1 MEPSCEGRIFLG
13 GHTIVKFR
21 AKAFTLIELLIVV
34 AVIAI
39 LAAIAVPNFLEA
51 QVRAKVARVKT
62 DLRTQA
68 TAIEAY
74 VVDWN
79 TLPRDS
85 DSDLDREPAMASYD
99 FSWKA
104 NGAVQLTTPV
114 GYMSAL
120 LEDPFSQGRQQTASY
135 GAAVGYRIGSGT
147 WSYGSTPGSPQSE
160 APADS
165 QGAFAA
171 MQAHGKVLAYV
182 ILSPGP
188 TAKRQLMGYKCFPWK
203 SPDAAEQGAYLDY
216 DPTNG
221 TISAGDIYRF
231 GGQWLSGNWDRF
243 AVGTGPMG
251 VAAN

>member
-1 MEPSCEGRIFLG
+1 MIHR
-13 GHTIVKFR
+13 VKR
-21 AKAFTLIELLIVV
+21 AFTLIELLIVV
-34 AVIAI
+34 AIIAI

-51 QVRAKVARVKT
+51 QVRSKVARVKN

-68 TAIEAY
+68 TAIESY

-85 DSDLDREPAMASYD
+85 DSDLDREAAMSSYQ

-104 NGAVQLTTPV
+104 NGACQLTTPIA
-114 GYMSAL
+114 YLSSL
-120 LEDPFSQGRQQTASY
+120 LEDPFSRGRQQTASY

-147 WSYGSTPGSPQSE
+147 WSYGSTAGSPQSE

-171 MQAHGKVLAYV
+171 MQANGPVMAYV
-182 ILSPGP
+182 VLSPGP
-188 TAKRQLMGYKCFPWK
+188 TGKRQRMGYKCFPYK
-203 SPDAAEQGAYLDY
+203 SPDPSEQDPYLDY

-221 TISAGDIYRF
+221 TVSAGDIYRF
-231 GGQWLSGNWDRF
+231 GGQWLSGTWDRI
-243 AVGTGPMG
+243 ANGNGPMG
-251 VAAN
+251 PASH